1 MIYPR
6 HFSSLKI
13 MFLLI
18 YGLVITCGLVGNL
31 LVLLTV
37 IWNQE
42 LRTPSNMYICNMAV
56 SDMLICLVSAP
67 LTPLTALTEAWH
79 LGQVLCKL
87 VPTIQVQLQQGQ
99 NVL

>member
-1 MIYPR
+1 MDTIIAVDQMSLSTCQTPCR
-6 HFSSLKI
+6 SS
-13 MFLLI
+13 
-18 YGLVITCGLVGNL
+18 
-31 LVLLTV
+31 
-37 IWNQE
+37 E

-87 VPTIQVQLQQGQ
+87 VPTIQVEVQQGQ